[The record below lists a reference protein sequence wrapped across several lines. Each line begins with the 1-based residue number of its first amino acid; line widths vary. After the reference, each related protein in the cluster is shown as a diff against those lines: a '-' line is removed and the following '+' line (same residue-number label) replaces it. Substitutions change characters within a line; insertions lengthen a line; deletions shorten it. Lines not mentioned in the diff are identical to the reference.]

1 MTNFTNYQIR
11 VRAAQ
16 KNIKTNGGYTQVELN
31 KRMDK
36 AMIRLAAKVRLDG
49 VVLSTTRIQSKV
61 S

>member
-31 KRMDK
+31 KRMDTACTLLEAHLK
-36 AMIRLAAKVRLDG
+36 MGAKHLNTRLNV
-49 VVLSTTRIQSKV
+49 KV